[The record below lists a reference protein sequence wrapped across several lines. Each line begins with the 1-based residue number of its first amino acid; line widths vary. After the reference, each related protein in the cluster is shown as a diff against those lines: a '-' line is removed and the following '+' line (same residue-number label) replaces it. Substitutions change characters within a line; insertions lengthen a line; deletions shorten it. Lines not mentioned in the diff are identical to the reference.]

1 MKFIWRFSPD
11 SVLTGSN
18 GNNDEAFGP
27 KVNEMNAVNGT
38 TSAGRKTYFG
48 IVSAILLFGTASTG
62 LTAEETVNTLGEADE
77 IRISRSLRNPVR
89 DREKYSKLEK
99 SDEIFQALELNG
111 AQTSPS
117 QTENAGYDFW
127 FYTAD
132 VVLFNDD
139 DADGFYWGIDLL
151 FDADTW
157 YDVAEVYAVVYL
169 SYEGGPWNET
179 AVTDSF
185 LIFGATGDDE
195 YVLVTE
201 LMSGYP
207 TGHYDVLIE
216 LFDSYDGEFLASF
229 GPGDTSELS
238 FLPLEDFNRDEPFAD
253 PPVVV
258 VRGGGGGAVSWWTIS
273 TMLLL
278 LLGTSLR
285 NNRKRRQEAP
295 IRRSQLD

>member
-1 MKFIWRFSPD
+1 M
-11 SVLTGSN
+11 
-18 GNNDEAFGP
+18 
-27 KVNEMNAVNGT
+27 
-38 TSAGRKTYFG
+38 
-48 IVSAILLFGTASTG
+48 
-62 LTAEETVNTLGEADE
+62 
-77 IRISRSLRNPVR
+77 
-89 DREKYSKLEK
+89 EKYSKLEK
-99 SDEIFQALELNG
+99 SDEIFQALALDG
-111 AQTSPS
+111 ARTAPS
-117 QTENAGYDFW
+117 KAFGAGYDFW

-132 VVLFNDD
+132 VVLFNDND
-139 DADGFYWGIDLL
+139 LDGHFWGIDLL

-157 YDVAEVYAVVYL
+157 YDVADVYAVVYL

-185 LIFGATGDDE
+185 SIFGASGSDE

-207 TGHYDVLIE
+207 TGDYDILIE
-216 LFDSYDGEFLASF
+216 LFDSYDGEFLADF
-229 GPGDTSELS
+229 GPSDTSELG
-238 FLPLEDFNRDEPFAD
+238 FLPLEDANRDVPFSD

-258 VRGGGGGAVSWWTIS
+258 VQQGGGGAVSWWTIS

-295 IRRSQLD
+295 IRRSELD